1 MLYSRLM
8 SRLPRIALLLA
19 LVLSAVAV
27 VACGDEAPPAGSPSP
42 TRSPP
47 TGTPTRSPPTTTPS
61 ATATTTPPASPTV
74 TVSPFQGTR
83 GPVEA
88 PPSPSLPLGGALLV
102 DVRPAKHERFD
113 RIVFE
118 FQGGLPGYRIE
129 YVQPPILG
137 DASGLPI
144 TIEGAAFLQ
153 VRFRSAAAHDPDTG
167 VQTYTGPRELSPG
180 LPSLVE
186 AQETGDFEAILTW
199 VLGLTEEADFQVYRL
214 EDPFRIAIDVGHP

>member
-1 MLYSRLM
+1 MIERVLYSRLM
-8 SRLPRIALLLA
+8 SRLPGMALLLA
-19 LVLSAVAV
+19 LVASAVAV

-42 TRSPP
+42 TRSPS
-47 TGTPTRSPPTTTPS
+47 TGTPSATVTTTPS
-61 ATATTTPPASPTV
+61 AT
-74 TVSPFQGTR
+74 PFQGTR

-88 PPSPSLPLGGALLV
+88 SPSPNLPLGGALLV
-102 DVRPAKHERFD
+102 DVRAARHEGFD

-144 TIEGAAFLQ
+144 TIEGAAFLRA
-153 VRFRSAAAHDPDTG
+153 RFRSAAAHDPDTG
-167 VQTYTGPRELSPG
+167 AQTYTGPRELSPG

-199 VLGLTEEADFQVYRL
+199 VLGLTEEADFQVYDL
-214 EDPFRIAIDVGHP
+214 QDPYRIAIDVGHP